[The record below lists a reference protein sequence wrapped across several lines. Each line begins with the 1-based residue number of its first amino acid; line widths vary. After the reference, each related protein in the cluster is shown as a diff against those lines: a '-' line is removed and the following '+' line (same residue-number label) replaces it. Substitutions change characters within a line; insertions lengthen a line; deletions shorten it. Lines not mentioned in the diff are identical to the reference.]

1 MSPLERDARHA
12 VLDTGYK
19 FQQEYELGPYRYD
32 IAIPALRL
40 LIEVDSKRWHSHPS
54 RIARDRKKTEL
65 AKKEGWTLTR
75 VSSKHAESV
84 EFLVKQSVLRRES
97 ELTLDQDR

>member
-1 MSPLERDARHA
+1 M
-12 VLDTGYK
+12 GYK

-40 LIEVDSKRWHSHPS
+40 LIEVDSRRWHSHPS
-54 RIARDRKKTEL
+54 RIARDRKKAEL
-65 AKKEGWTLTR
+65 AKKEGWVLTR